1 MAYFSIRLRC
11 YIGII
16 ETNVNFVNIKYLL
29 NSFMKITYVSS
40 CLLKK
45 SSKILITSRP
55 KGKFLSGF
63 WEIPGGKLFNYES
76 FEDCVVREL
85 HEEIG
90 VKVDKKDLKNI
101 DLITHRY
108 KNNIIIMMIYL
119 VEYWSGKIKLKEKQ
133 QLSWITNKQIKQFKF
148 LPGSQ
153 IVFDRIYENY
163 YKFFK

>member
-1 MAYFSIRLRC
+1 
-11 YIGII
+11 
-16 ETNVNFVNIKYLL
+16 
-29 NSFMKITYVSS
+29 MKITYVSS

-85 HEEIG
+85 QEEIG

-101 DLITHRY
+101 DLVTHRY

-133 QLSWITNKQIKQFKF
+133 QLSWITSKQIKQFKF

-153 IVFDRIYENY
+153 IIFDRIYENY

>member
-1 MAYFSIRLRC
+1 
-11 YIGII
+11 
-16 ETNVNFVNIKYLL
+16 
-29 NSFMKITYVSS
+29 MKITYVSS

-45 SSKILITSRP
+45 SNKLLITSRP

-63 WEIPGGKLFNYES
+63 WEIPGGKLFHYES
-76 FEDCVVREL
+76 FEDCAVREL

-90 VKVDKKDLKNI
+90 VIINKKDLKNI

-119 VEYWSGKIKLKEKQ
+119 VECWIGKIKLKEKQ
-133 QLSWITNKQIKQFKF
+133 QLSWITNKKIKQFNF